1 MSKRSVN
8 NLQQNSI
15 VAGMYFLS
23 SETEAK
29 V

>member
-23 SETEAK
+23 TETEGKA
-29 V
+29 